1 MALSSRFAIDTTTLL
16 AGAFLVVASLAFTIP
31 VAGWIGFGVFA
42 GVIVLAGL
50 GLATDHRL
58 EGYALHALLALAAT
72 WSLIASL
79 VFAGPALT
87 WLVFA
92 GAVVTAVLAV
102 TDLIAH
108 EVTTERVVHQLE
120 VTPNAPAEHAMA

>member
-58 EGYALHALLALAAT
+58 EGYALHGLLALAAT

-79 VFAGPALT
+79 VFAGSALT

-92 GAVVTAVLAV
+92 GAVVIAVLAV

-120 VTPNAPAEHAMA
+120 VTPTAPAEHVIA